1 MQWKAEE
8 AEHQDVVFFE
18 RQAGQKGLAAL
29 PEMLVQQQMQ
39 EQQSERRQEQVQ
51 MRMYELEQRQVQ
63 ELVRGHGRIQY

>member
-1 MQWKAEE
+1 M
-8 AEHQDVVFFE
+8 VFFE

-51 MRMYELEQRQVQ
+51 RRMHGLERRQVQ